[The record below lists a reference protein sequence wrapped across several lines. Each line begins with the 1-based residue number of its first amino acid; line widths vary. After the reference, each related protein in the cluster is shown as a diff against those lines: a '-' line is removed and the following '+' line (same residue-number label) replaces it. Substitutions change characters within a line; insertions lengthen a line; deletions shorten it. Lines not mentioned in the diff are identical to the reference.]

1 MAYRGIIGTTDGKD
15 RRETDSDSFDD
26 SMGGPGNEHST
37 TKTPSRHIR
46 ISDHGDTVQP
56 KTKPAKPPR
65 LNCKCDHIVGSLP
78 LSLSSKKNINKNTC
92 GSPVYNTA
100 LQAKCSVR
108 DGNPKISIVCD

>member
-26 SMGGPGNEHST
+26 SMGGPGNEHTT

-56 KTKPAKPPR
+56 KTKPTKPPR
-65 LNCKCDHIVGSLP
+65 LNCKCNHTAARSYSR
-78 LSLSSKKNINKNTC
+78 LSLSLSL
-92 GSPVYNTA
+92 S
-100 LQAKCSVR
+100 
-108 DGNPKISIVCD
+108 